1 MKEGNEKKEMKE
13 GRKEGNEGSKD
24 GRKDGRKE
32 GRKEEKVGE
41 KKKKQDQII
50 EKECEGSIG
59 HGTRE
64 GRQIHVQ
71 LCKIKTQN

>member
-1 MKEGNEKKEMKE
+1 M
-13 GRKEGNEGSKD
+13 
-24 GRKDGRKE
+24 KE

-41 KKKKQDQII
+41 KKKKQDQIV
-50 EKECEGSIG
+50 EKECEGSVG